1 MLYIENYSPDRGIMT
16 KERLDKILA
25 HHGFG
30 TRKDVKRLCHQSA
43 VTVNGKVVTDPGVKI
58 DIDNDILQID
68 GEEIKLQRDLYIMLN
83 KCKDVVCASK
93 DGEHQTVFDLLDEG
107 LRHKFLGGDL
117 HCMGRLD
124 IDTEGLL
131 ILTTDGKLTHRL
143 LAPKTHVPKTYAVGL
158 RDQLTEGQKK
168 EYIEKFSKGFWID
181 REQNEEG
188 FDCQSG
194 ELIFI
199 DESGESR
206 IEKSLLSAATKNSSG
221 TVDCFLTIYEG
232 KFHQVKRMFA
242 QMGNEVVYLKRVKM
256 GDLML
261 DNKIELGSYR
271 ELWEEEIELLAGNV
285 PEEE

>member
-1 MLYIENYSPDRGIMT
+1 MLFRS
-16 KERLDKILA
+16 
-25 HHGFG
+25 
-30 TRKDVKRLCHQSA
+30 
-43 VTVNGKVVTDPGVKI
+43 
-58 DIDNDILQID
+58 
-68 GEEIKLQRDLYIMLN
+68 
-83 KCKDVVCASK
+83 
-93 DGEHQTVFDLLDEG
+93 
-107 LRHKFLGGDL
+107 
-117 HCMGRLD
+117 
-124 IDTEGLL
+124 
-131 ILTTDGKLTHRL
+131 
-143 LAPKTHVPKTYAVGL
+143 
-158 RDQLTEGQKK
+158 GQKK
-168 EYIEKFSKGFWID
+168 EYVEKFSKGFWID

-199 DESGESR
+199 DESGKSR

-256 GDLML
+256 GGLVL

-271 ELWEEEIELLAGNV
+271 ELREEEIELLAGNV